1 MPAKASTIIRRSKQ
15 KRSPESQKTNGDLF
29 FCVYLCYNEE
39 KGDETVQLKTVV
51 HDKLDLTGNKL
62 KIIAAVS
69 MLIDHIGLIFLP
81 HLTILRILGRLAM
94 PIFAYMIAEGCRY
107 TKNKLRY
114 FLGVFILGVLC
125 QVVYMLAGG
134 GWYLC
139 IPLSFS
145 LSILLIFALQGFFR
159 VSKLWAFALIAGIAL
174 VYRLT
179 CLVHLDYGF
188 WGCMLAVFAAVPM
201 QWDVLDRRWSV
212 LTMGVAMI
220 PLAQFLGGVQW
231 WSFLALPFLLLYNG
245 NRGKLRMKYFFYI
258 FYPAHLGL
266 LQGLYWILSSI

>member
-1 MPAKASTIIRRSKQ
+1 MLV
-15 KRSPESQKTNGDLF
+15 KT
-29 FCVYLCYNEE
+29 
-39 KGDETVQLKTVV
+39 KIQ
-51 HDKLDLTGNKL
+51 DKLALSGNML

-69 MLIDHIGLIFLP
+69 MLIDHIGLIFFPYLR
-81 HLTILRILGRLAM
+81 ILRIIGRLAM

-114 FLGVFILGVLC
+114 FLGVFILGVFC

-139 IPLSFS
+139 MPLSFS
-145 LSILLIFALQGFFR
+145 LSILLIFALQGVFR
-159 VSKLWAFALIAGIAL
+159 GVKLWVLALIAGVVL

-188 WGCMLAVFAAVPM
+188 WGCMLAVFAAMPM
-201 QWDVLDRRWSV
+201 QWEKLDRRWSV
-212 LTMGVAMI
+212 LSMGVAMI
-220 PLAQFLGGVQW
+220 PLAQYLGSVQW
-231 WSFLALPFLLLYNG
+231 WSFLALPILLLYNG
-245 NRGKLRMKYFFYI
+245 KRGKLRMKYFFYI

-266 LQGLYWILSSI
+266 LQGLYWLLSSI

>member
-1 MPAKASTIIRRSKQ
+1 M
-15 KRSPESQKTNGDLF
+15 
-29 FCVYLCYNEE
+29 
-39 KGDETVQLKTVV
+39 KTVV

-114 FLGVFILGVLC
+114 FLGVFTLGVLC

-220 PLAQFLGGVQW
+220 PLAQYLGGVQW